1 MEGGKSENA
10 ENGKQFGKIDT
21 AFKKSIIVIKDKH
34 MQMARAIATGICREE
49 EGVKSNEYESMRKGR
64 KRQTEEAINLMD
76 KVGLP
81 YDTECGIEECK
92 MFEEATN
99 YQITIIDGDFMNE
112 VIYPKIESGCN
123 FIPPDS
129 ESECLYLYHNKGEY
143 HLIATNRVA
152 GFYAKDY
159 FCHKCKKCYKKK
171 DCHKCLYKCN
181 MCCSSNCD
189 TLKMHKSK
197 ITYKLKC
204 EDCDRYFPTKMCFL
218 NHKTP
223 NDKGISICDKV
234 WKCHKC
240 KKVMDKVL
248 FPPETHICGDY
259 KCPNCNKVV
268 DKNHKCYMFPAR
280 IKCHSEN
287 YVFFDFEADI
297 SDINHRVMYAISM
310 YYDDPTPIAH
320 SNIDEWCK
328 WAFQKNHKNHTFIAH
343 NGRGYDYK
351 FVIQWIYNN
360 TDFKPNPIFAGGKI
374 MYLSIPEIKVRFI
387 DSLCFITKPL
397 KAFPKIF
404 GEAELKKGYFPH
416 WFNTKENWDYE
427 GPMPP
432 IKYFHHDEM
441 KSGERKEFIK
451 WYEDKVANNYVWNQK
466 REMKEYCISD
476 VDILR
481 KCCIKFRKL
490 FIEVAEIDPFQYLTI
505 ASVCMAIFKYFY
517 IDEQYPKMLKMFDDL
532 WEGKTI
538 QKIQKEGNLDMY
550 NNSKKM
556 LEEGI
561 YHNIFSQK
569 KIAIFKFE
577 EVEWM
582 RKSFFG
588 GRTNAV
594 KLIYNF
600 NEEEG
605 EEGKYKDFTSLYPST
620 QYSAKYPQGHPIKIT
635 EITDMHYEKL
645 KNKEYFGFVECVV
658 EAPKDLY
665 HPVLP
670 QKGEKLF
677 FDLYDKEG
685 VWTTNE
691 LYCALD
697 NGYTIRHIDEI
708 WHFEQTTNNLF
719 KKYIRK
725 FLKIKQEASGF
736 PLWVEQP
743 KGKEWDYPVHLK
755 EIAKEMNEDERKEL
769 YIMDYFKN
777 QGIMME
783 KEKIVSNP
791 GMREIAKLCLNSLW
805 GKFGQRTNMSKC
817 EIVNNKEQF
826 WKIAK
831 NPEVINLDWVEI
843 GEGAN
848 AKKQIRYEIK
858 EEYLPTD
865 FNTNIAIASF
875 TTSSA
880 RLKLYNEFLKPL
892 GRQVLYFD
900 TDSVIYTYNKNNPE
914 HIDIECGDYLGEPTD
929 ELDGKRMVGTFV
941 SGGPKNYSYE
951 LNYEKN
957 GAIVKEYKTKV
968 KGFGLNFKVSQSVNH
983 ETILQLISDN
993 LEKSLNGEEGYWE
1006 KIKVEYNM
1014 LKRTA
1019 EHNIQ
1024 NYTMSKDYGLVYD
1037 KREILPMDSN
1047 GNYDTIPHGHKDTLK
1062 QF

>member
-1 MEGGKSENA
+1 MEGGKNGNVENA
-10 ENGKQFGKIDT
+10 KQFGKIDT
-21 AFKKSIIVIKDKH
+21 AFKKSIIQIKDPH

-49 EGVKSNEYESMRKGR
+49 KGVKSKEYENMRKGR
-64 KRQTEEAINLMD
+64 KIQTEEAINLMD
-76 KVGLP
+76 KVGLE
-81 YDTECGIEECK
+81 YTAKCGIEECIE
-92 MFEEATN
+92 FEKATG
-99 YQITIIDGDFMNE
+99 YQITIINGDFMNE
-112 VIYPKIESGCN
+112 VIHPKIESGGS
-123 FIPPDS
+123 FIPPDN
-129 ESECLYLYHNKGEY
+129 ENECLYLYHNKGEY

-159 FCHKCKKCYKKK
+159 FCHKCKKTYKKK
-171 DCHKCLYKCN
+171 DCHKCIYKCN
-181 MCCSSNCD
+181 MCCKSDCD
-189 TLKMHKSK
+189 VLKMHKSHL
-197 ITYKLKC
+197 TFKLKC
-204 EDCDRYFPTKMCFL
+204 EDCERYFPTKMCFL
-218 NHKTP
+218 NHKKE

-259 KCPNCNKVV
+259 KCPNCNKIVNK
-268 DKNHKCYMFPAR
+268 DHKCYMFPAR
-280 IKCHSEN
+280 IKAHSEN
-287 YVFFDFEADI
+287 YIFFDFEADI
-297 SDINHRVMYAISM
+297 SDLNHRVMYAISM
-310 YYDDPTPIAH
+310 YYNDPTPIAH
-320 SNIDEWCK
+320 SNIDEWCR
-328 WAFQKNHKNHTFIAH
+328 WAFQKKHKNHTFIAH

-351 FVIQWIYNN
+351 FVIKWIYEN

-374 MYLSIPEIKVRFI
+374 MYLSVPEIKVRFI
-387 DSLCFITKPL
+387 DSLSFITKPL

-404 GEAELKKGYFPH
+404 GETELKKGYFPH
-416 WFNTKENWDYE
+416 WFNTKENWDYV
-427 GPMPP
+427 GSMPN

-441 KSGERKEFIK
+441 MAKDRKDFIK
-451 WYEDKVANNYVWNQK
+451 WYEERIAENYVWEQQK
-466 REMKEYCISD
+466 EMKDYCISD

-490 FIEVAEIDPFQYLTI
+490 YIEIAEIDPFQYLTI
-505 ASVCMAIFKYFY
+505 ASVCMAIFKHFY
-517 IDEQYPKMLKMFDDL
+517 IDEQFPQMLKMFDNL
-532 WEGKTI
+532 WQGKTI

-550 NNSKKM
+550 NHSKK
-556 LEEGI
+556 LLDEGI
-561 YHNIFSQK
+561 YNNVFSQK
-569 KIAIFKFE
+569 KIAIFRFE

-588 GRTNAV
+588 GRTNAM

-600 NEEEG
+600 SEE
-605 EEGKYKDFTSLYPST
+605 EEGKYKDFTSLYPAT
-620 QYSAKYPQGHPIKIT
+620 QYSAEYPQGHPIKIT
-635 EITDMHYEKL
+635 EITDMHYEKIN
-645 KNKEYFGFVECVV
+645 NKEYFGFVECVV
-658 EAPKDLY
+658 EAPNDLY

-677 FDLYDKEG
+677 FDLYEKEG

-697 NGYTIRHIDEI
+697 NGYKIRHIEEI
-708 WHFEQTTNNLF
+708 WHFEQTTTNLF

-736 PLWVEQP
+736 PLWVEQEEGI
-743 KGKEWDYPVHLK
+743 KWEYPAHLK
-755 EIAKEMNEDERKEL
+755 ETAKEMNIEDRKEL
-769 YIMDYFKN
+769 YILDYFKN
-777 QGIMME
+777 QGIMMD
-783 KEKIVSNP
+783 KESIVSNP

-817 EIVNNKEQF
+817 EIVTNKEQF
-826 WKIAK
+826 WKIAR

-843 GEGAN
+843 GEGIH

-875 TTSSA
+875 TTSCA

-892 GRQVLYFD
+892 NRQVLYFD

-929 ELDGKRMVGTFV
+929 ELDGKKMVGTFV

-957 GAIVKEYKTKV
+957 GKLVKEYKTKV
-968 KGFGLNFKVSQSVNH
+968 KGFGLNFKVSENVNH
-983 ETILQLISDN
+983 ESILQLISGN
-993 LEKSLNGEEGYWE
+993 LEKSLNGEEGYWD

-1024 NYTMSKDYGLVYD
+1024 NYCMSKDYGLVYD
-1037 KREILPMDSN
+1037 KREIIPMDSN
-1047 GNYDTIPHGHKDTLK
+1047 GNYDTIPHGHKDCK
-1062 QF
+1062 NR

>member
-1 MEGGKSENA
+1 MEGVGNE
-10 ENGKQFGKIDT
+10 KQFGKIDT
-21 AFKKSIIVIKDKH
+21 AFKRSIIVIKDNN
-34 MQMARAIATGICREE
+34 MMMARAIATGICREE
-49 EGVKSNEYESMRKGR
+49 NGVKSSEYEAMRKGR
-64 KRQTEEAINLMD
+64 KLQTEKAIELMD
-76 KVGLP
+76 KANLP
-81 YDTECGIEECK
+81 YDTKCGLEEVK
-92 MFEEATN
+92 IFEDITN
-99 YQITIIDGDFMNE
+99 FQITIIDGDFMNE
-112 VIYPKIESGCN
+112 VIYPKIDSGCS
-123 FIPPDS
+123 FIPPDT
-129 ESECLYLYHNKGEY
+129 ENECLYLYHNKGEY
-143 HLIATNRVA
+143 HLIATNRIA

-171 DCHKCLYKCN
+171 DCHKCIYKCN
-181 MCCSSNCD
+181 MCCNSNCD
-189 TLKMHKSK
+189 TLNIHKSHL
-197 ITYKLKC
+197 TFKLKC
-204 EDCDRYFPTKMCFL
+204 EDCERFFPTKKCFL

-223 NDKGISICDKV
+223 NSKGESICDKV

-240 KKVMDKVL
+240 KKVLVKEL
-248 FPPETHICGDY
+248 YPPETHVCGDY

-268 DKNHKCYMFPAR
+268 DKNHKCYMFPAQ
-280 IKCHSEN
+280 IKCHSEK
-287 YVFFDFEADI
+287 YIFFDFEADI
-297 SDINHRVMYAISM
+297 SDLNHKVMFAISM
-310 YYDDPTPIAH
+310 YYDDPTPIEH
-320 SNIDEWCK
+320 LNIDEWCK
-328 WAFQKNHKNHTFIAH
+328 WAIQKKHKNHTFIAH

-351 FVIQWIYNN
+351 FVIKWIYEN

-374 MYLSIPEIKVRFI
+374 MYLSIPEVKIRFI

-397 KAFPKIF
+397 KDFPKIF
-404 GEAELKKGYFPH
+404 GETELKKGYFPH
-416 WFNTKENWDYE
+416 WFNVKENWDYI
-427 GPMPP
+427 GDMPH

-441 KSGERKEFIK
+441 KIGDRNDFIK
-451 WYEDKVANNYVWNQK
+451 WYEDKVKNNYVWNQQK
-466 REMKEYCISD
+466 EMKEYCISD

-505 ASVCMAIFKYFY
+505 ASVCMAIFKYHF
-517 IDEQYPKMLKMFDDL
+517 IDEQYPKMLKMFNDL
-532 WEGKTI
+532 WEGKTTQQI
-538 QKIQKEGNLDMY
+538 IKDGNLELYNQSKKCLEDAIY
-550 NNSKKM
+550 NNV
-556 LEEGI
+556 
-561 YHNIFSQK
+561 FSQK
-569 KIAIFKFE
+569 KIAIFKFD

-600 NEEEG
+600 KNE
-605 EEGKYKDFTSLYPST
+605 EEGKYKDFTSLYPAT
-620 QYSAKYPQGHPIKIT
+620 QYYAEYPQGHPIKIT
-635 EITDMHYEKL
+635 EITDSHYEKV
-645 KNKEYFGFVECVV
+645 KNKEYFGFIECVI

-670 QKGEKLF
+670 QKGDKLF
-677 FDLYDKEG
+677 FDLFEKEG

-691 LYCALD
+691 IYCALD
-697 NGYTIRHIDEI
+697 NGYNIRHIEQI
-708 WHFEQTTNNLF
+708 WHFENKTTNLF

-743 KGKEWDYPVHLK
+743 EGKEWDYPVDLK
-755 EIAKEMNEDERKEL
+755 EKAKNLNLEQRKEL
-769 YIMDYFKN
+769 YIMNYFEK

-791 GMREIAKLCLNSLW
+791 GLREIAKLCLNSLW
-805 GKFGQRTNMSKC
+805 GKFGQRTNMSKS
-817 EIVNNKEQF
+817 EIVCNKEEF
-826 WKIAK
+826 WKLAK
-831 NPEVINLDWVEI
+831 NPEIINLDWVEI
-843 GEGAN
+843 GEPPHC
-848 AKKQIRYEIK
+848 KKQVRYDIK
-858 EEYLPTD
+858 EEFLQTD

-875 TTSSA
+875 TTSCA

-900 TDSVIYTYNKNNPE
+900 TDSVIYVYDKNNPE

-929 ELDGKRMVGTFV
+929 ELDGKKMVGTFV

-951 LNYEKN
+951 LNYTKK
-957 GAIVKEYKTKV
+957 GQLVKEYKTKV

-983 ETILQLISDN
+983 ETILELISEN
-993 LEKSLNGEEGYWE
+993 LQKSLNGEDGYWE

-1037 KREILPMDSN
+1037 KREILPIDEY
-1047 GNYDTIPHGHKDTLK
+1047 GNYDTIPHGHKDCK
-1062 QF
+1062 Y